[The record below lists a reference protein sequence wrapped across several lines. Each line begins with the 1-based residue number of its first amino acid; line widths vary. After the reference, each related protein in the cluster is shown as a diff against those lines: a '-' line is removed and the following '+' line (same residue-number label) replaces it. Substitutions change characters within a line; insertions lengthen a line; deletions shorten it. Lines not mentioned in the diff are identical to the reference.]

1 MNTISNHKQDATY
14 TTKYIIKEKIAL
26 YCKTKKINV
35 NLNVTKKQIKNIHIQ
50 NSKSNLK
57 KTKIQI

>member
-1 MNTISNHKQDATY
+1 MNTISNHKQDTTY
-14 TTKYIIKEKIAL
+14 TTKYIIKGKIAL

-50 NSKSNLK
+50 NSKSN
-57 KTKIQI
+57 